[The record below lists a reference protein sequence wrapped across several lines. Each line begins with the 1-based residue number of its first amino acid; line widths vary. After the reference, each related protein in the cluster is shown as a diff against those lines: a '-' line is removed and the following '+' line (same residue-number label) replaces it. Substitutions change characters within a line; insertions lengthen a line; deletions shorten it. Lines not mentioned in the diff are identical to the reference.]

1 MILLAFILW
10 KVAKL
15 ILIPIQI
22 LLFLALLFI
31 AYKLLFSPE
40 GMDKISSGVKN
51 GTIQGM
57 VDKAADSA
65 SRFVKKT
72 VSDHVA
78 AHSSSA
84 DKPAGGSGQAAGS
97 PDSAAK
103 TPVSEKEAGQAVS
116 EKSASTA
123 ESVN

>member
-22 LLFLALLFI
+22 LLFLALMFI

-40 GMDKISSGVKN
+40 GMDKISSSVKN

-65 SRFVKKT
+65 SQFVKKT
-72 VSDHVA
+72 VSDHVSG
-78 AHSSSA
+78 HSPSA
-84 DKPAGGSGQAAGS
+84 DKPADGSGQAAGS
-97 PDSAAK
+97 ADPAAK
-103 TPVSEKEAGQAVS
+103 AAAPEKEVPQAVS
-116 EKSASTA
+116 EKAARPA
-123 ESVN
+123 ESVK

>member
-40 GMDKISSGVKN
+40 SMDKISSGVKN

-72 VSDHVA
+72 VSDHVSG
-78 AHSSSA
+78 HSPSA

-97 PDSAAK
+97 ADSAK
-103 TPVSEKEAGQAVS
+103 TAAPEKEAGQAVS
-116 EKSASTA
+116 EKSAPTA
-123 ESVN
+123 ESVK